1 MRSGYGIQDWDGDR
15 FPHAAYQRGERHFMR
30 LGSVQCT
37 LRDEEVIPLQFAFLR
52 NVFAVVKTAGLLIA
66 TVGTERELQFV
77 FFRHEDE
84 FVMWCMGGVIYFN
97 CQISP
102 FKGVDD
108 RLHSF
113 LSPQRVVVACDADRQ
128 E

>member
-1 MRSGYGIQDWDGDR
+1 
-15 FPHAAYQRGERHFMR
+15 MR

-37 LRDEEVIPLQFAFLR
+37 LRAEEVIPLQVAFLR
-52 NVFAVVKTAGLLIA
+52 NVFAIVKTAGLLIA
-66 TVGTERELQFV
+66 TVGTERELQSL

-84 FVMWCMGGVIYFN
+84 LVMWRMGGVIYFN
-97 CQISP
+97 CQISL

-108 RLHSF
+108 CLHS
-113 LSPQRVVVACDADRQ
+113 LPSPQRVVVTCNTDRQ